1 MQDFLKVRNVFCSI
15 SPTLTKDILF
25 FWASCSKGSKK
36 LCSCGPLSAGLFC
49 FVFSCM
55 LLITLIPGYYCNIH
69 PVFSK
74 LIVSFCLF
82 GSEGVFSEESEL
94 NTEGAGAVVKMVSL
108 VLQGSL
114 LSRHP
119 HIPHLRPMSIDAA
132 SSSLQSAL

>member
-55 LLITLIPGYYCNIH
+55 LLITLIPGYYCNIQ
-69 PVFSK
+69 FS
-74 LIVSFCLF
+74 V
-82 GSEGVFSEESEL
+82 
-94 NTEGAGAVVKMVSL
+94 N
-108 VLQGSL
+108 
-114 LSRHP
+114 
-119 HIPHLRPMSIDAA
+119 
-132 SSSLQSAL
+132 